1 MLARELHDVV
11 THQLSTVSLQ
21 VMSHLDS
28 DDAVDLA
35 QVLRRVDAATSSALT
50 ELRLLVRVLRERP
63 GTGKRLGRAG
73 GAVPAPRAD
82 RGRRAWSARL
92 ADAGFDPVVEVPARA
107 DQLEMTVQATLV
119 RTLDVA
125 CGNILR
131 HAPPGSAC
139 TVALAVHPTQV
150 VIRVISPLPVGPHEP
165 VALGRSLRGLRERVD
180 LIGGGLRAGPASAAG
195 SGPAVGRGGHA
206 AARLSSGRAGYPPTA
221 LGSSPVAG
229 MPRSRQ
235 GHIASGE
242 PGLTPLAERRRPS
255 TEQRIADGLR
265 AVPLTVTVFLVLDTI
280 STLVGQA
287 YGITDLGPTG
297 LRPAGQMLLV
307 VLAAAATMYHRPRVA
322 VVLTALVVL
331 LVLTAGPTGE
341 EDWLLLIVGVT
352 SGARAGRRQLAL
364 LALAGV
370 AYATLF
376 GLQAEERHPGWGWA
390 AGLITLALIG
400 AALAAGLVAR
410 RFLRARDRRR
420 LRVEKLEREQTEI
433 RAVERARLADELQAV
448 VTQGLATIEARAR
461 GDGPRGRRPRPPAP
475 GARAGRP
482 AQPVPAERAADP
494 ARRPA
499 PGSRTRSRRAGCP
512 GHLGAAPVGR
522 PAHGAARPLRCGTR
536 CSACSPC
543 RPRWTASPRPRTPTG
558 GSRSSRCWRALS
570 RSGARRWGP
579 APRRWPCWG
588 PSCCPRRGT
597 GTPSRRRC
605 SASSPPSAPGRGG
618 PGWSCSALAGYG
630 GLLAVTES
638 PTDVGHVVVVGY
650 AGFAAVAL
658 GLTVRHFVE
667 ARAES
672 LRRLVDLTEEREQVE
687 LEERTAVARE
697 LHDVVA
703 HQLSVTT
710 MLVMATSLSND
721 PVTLADT
728 AAKVRRSTEAA
739 HHELSTLLHAMRG
752 PAAPQP
758 GPASL
763 VTPLTS
769 AHALVRRLSENGYHP
784 VLDVDP
790 AADELDTTT
799 QRTLARIIQEAATNI
814 LRYTPTG
821 STCHFTLT
829 VDSQEVRLRIDS
841 PLAAQAQTSD
851 LSLGWGLRGIRERV
865 ELTHGTFAAGPA
877 GGSWRLEVTLPA
889 PVDTTRQLI
898 AQSKDLRSPTAS
910 RA

>member
-1 MLARELHDVV
+1 
-11 THQLSTVSLQ
+11 
-21 VMSHLDS
+21 
-28 DDAVDLA
+28 
-35 QVLRRVDAATSSALT
+35 
-50 ELRLLVRVLRERP
+50 
-63 GTGKRLGRAG
+63 
-73 GAVPAPRAD
+73 
-82 RGRRAWSARL
+82 
-92 ADAGFDPVVEVPARA
+92 
-107 DQLEMTVQATLV
+107 
-119 RTLDVA
+119 
-125 CGNILR
+125 
-131 HAPPGSAC
+131 
-139 TVALAVHPTQV
+139 
-150 VIRVISPLPVGPHEP
+150 
-165 VALGRSLRGLRERVD
+165 
-180 LIGGGLRAGPASAAG
+180 
-195 SGPAVGRGGHA
+195 
-206 AARLSSGRAGYPPTA
+206 
-221 LGSSPVAG
+221 

-307 VLAAAATMYHRPRVA
+307 VLAAAATLYHRPRVA
-322 VVLTALVVL
+322 VVLTALVVV

-352 SGARAGRRQLAL
+352 GGARAGRRQLAL
-364 LALAGV
+364 LVLAGV
-370 AYATLF
+370 AYAVLF
-376 GLQAEERHPGWGWA
+376 GLQAEGRHPGLGWA
-390 AGLITLALIG
+390 AGLITLALFG

-448 VTQGLATIEARAR
+448 VTQGLATIEHELEAMAHGVADRDRLRQGLEQVDQHSRSLLTELRALL
-461 GDGPRGRRPRPPAP
+461 DVLRRDPAP
-475 GARAGRP
+475 
-482 AQPVPAERAADP
+482 D
-494 ARRPA
+494 
-499 PGSRTRSRRAGCP
+499 PGSRAAQATLGWRRWVDLLTARHVRFAAVAVFGLLALQAAVDSRASPADADGWVQVVALLACALAVWRPAVGA
-512 GHLGAAPVGR
+512 GAAVVALLGSLVLSTQGYGDVIP
-522 PAHGAARPLRCGTR
+522 
-536 CSACSPC
+536 
-543 RPRWTASPRPRTPTG
+543 TALLCFLT
-558 GSRSSRCWRALS
+558 AV
-570 RSGARRWGP
+570 RSG
-579 APRRWPCWG
+579 PRRFWLVVL
-588 PSCCPRRGT
+588 
-597 GTPSRRRC
+597 
-605 SASSPPSAPGRGG
+605 
-618 PGWSCSALAGYG
+618 ALVGYG

-638 PTDVGHVVVVGY
+638 PTDVGHVVVVAY

-667 ARAES
+667 ARAQS

-752 PAAPQP
+752 PGAPQP

-799 QRTLARIIQEAATNI
+799 QRTLARIMQEAATNI

-829 VDSQEVRLRIDS
+829 VNPQEVRLRTDS

-865 ELTHGTFAAGPA
+865 ELTHGTFTAGPT